1 MMDSRELFSKR
12 KLADD
17 ELIRAAVKILKVET
31 KDVLIVNE
39 VNDWL
44 KRDKQSI
51 VFEYTGLLNEEDTD
65 DYIGYYYYNIYF
77 YKDEFLSR
85 LKQLEKEFNT
95 EVIVTI

>member
-1 MMDSRELFSKR
+1 MDTRELFSKR
-12 KLADD
+12 KLTDD
-17 ELIRAAVKILKVET
+17 ELIRAAVKVLKVET

-44 KRDKQSI
+44 KRDKQSV
-51 VFEYTGLLNEEDTD
+51 VFEYTGFLDKEDTD
-65 DYIGYYYYNIYF
+65 DYIGYYYYSIYF
-77 YKDEFLSR
+77 YKDKFLGK